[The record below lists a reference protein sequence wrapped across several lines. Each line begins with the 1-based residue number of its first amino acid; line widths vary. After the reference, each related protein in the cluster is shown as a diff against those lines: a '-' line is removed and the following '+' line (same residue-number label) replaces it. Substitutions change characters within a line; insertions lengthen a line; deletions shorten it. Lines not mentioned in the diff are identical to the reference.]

1 MVRARAGCI
10 KTFSLKGED
19 GILWTEKNEGGR
31 KTKNLYERWTIGLC
45 PKREIFQKK
54 KTF

>member
-31 KTKNLYERWTIGLC
+31 KTK
-45 PKREIFQKK
+45 
-54 KTF
+54 KTCKSGGP